1 MSWKFDSRIIIQGIA
16 ESDRVSEYISQM
28 KACGVEVLVG
38 INSGE
43 GVVTPI
49 EIPIFDLVEDAIKE
63 VGTIETSIIFAAPY
77 QVLDVS
83 LEAIASGVKQL
94 IIVTPKIPPLDTIKL
109 LKIAQANN
117 ISILGPGSSGIMI
130 PEKLCLG
137 TLQSEYF
144 QAGNVGI
151 IGYGKALIY
160 EVAWVLN
167 QVEMGQ
173 SMAISLG
180 EDRIISFNLI
190 QWLNLLDED
199 DATKAIVLI
208 QSAQDID
215 HSSLEFVAK
224 SMNKPV
230 IYYVVGSQTPREQV
244 FRQGVDILNN
254 HLSSSVPATYSYR
267 KMIASL
273 KKTGTVIIANN
284 PSEIPQ
290 LVKQILDN

>member
-28 KACGVEVLVG
+28 KACGVEVLAGVS
-38 INSGE
+38 SGE
-43 GVVTPI
+43 QAVTL
-49 EIPIFDLVEDAIKE
+49 EAIPIFDLVEDAIRE

-83 LEAIASGVKQL
+83 LEAIASGIKQL

-109 LKIAQANN
+109 LKIARANHV
-117 ISILGPGSSGIMI
+117 SILGPGSSGIII

-137 TLQSEYF
+137 TLRSEYF

-151 IGYGKALIY
+151 ISYGQALIY
-160 EVAWVLN
+160 EVAWALK
-167 QVEMGQ
+167 QAKMGQ

-180 EDRIISFNLI
+180 EDKLIGSNLI
-190 QWLNLLDED
+190 SWLKLLNED
-199 DATKAIVLI
+199 DSTKIIVLI

-215 HSSLEFVAK
+215 YSSLEFVTN

-230 IYYVVGSQTPREQV
+230 ICYLFGSQTPTERV

-254 HLSSSVPATYSYR
+254 HLSNFVLATYSYR
-267 KMIASL
+267 KMMANL
-273 KKTGTVIIANN
+273 KKTGTITIANN
-284 PSEIPQ
+284 PAKITQ
-290 LVKQILDN
+290 LIEQLLEN